1 MPTQETT
8 LPVAEAFPDS
18 ADRRAG
24 LAALPD
30 SGTGAAASDAAIYA
44 AGVYAAQIVA
54 FVAGIILKGLLGP
67 RLTGYWTLVSM
78 LMVFL
83 ALAPLGVFD
92 GATRQVPAERG
103 RGRFSRA
110 AALADTAASFT
121 VATFALGGIVI
132 AAIALAFGGGWPPEV
147 RYGLVA
153 LGLLA
158 PLRAFV
164 DCHTLIY
171 QITKRFAALA
181 AGLLLT
187 ALIALAVQTVLVY
200 FLGYWGMFVGLGVS
214 LVGSL
219 VLWQRLGLA
228 GLRRPA
234 FRWRIDFGRV
244 AELLPVGIPIML
256 FGQIW
261 LLFMAIDSLLVA
273 RLLDATQLGY
283 YALGVSV
290 TSYILLLPKSIGAA
304 LFPRMQERF
313 APERDVGAIRRYAV
327 DVQAMLALSV
337 IPLLVGSAFFLVPV
351 LIRQALPAFIP
362 GISVV
367 HILVAGSFLIALVHM
382 PIELR
387 ITTGRRWPVT
397 ILLLGCLAFN
407 AAANY
412 VAMGVLDEGIKGA
425 AFATA
430 LSYFVLLLATTV
442 YGLRLTLSPGRLAR
456 HLALILGA
464 FAYVVGIL
472 WAIELPFEPS
482 ATIGAVEDVAIALA
496 KLAFFGVAVAP
507 LLLLAERRYAA
518 VSTAWSLLVSGYRR
532 GVALVGR

>member
-1 MPTQETT
+1 MPTQETM
-8 LPVAEAFPDS
+8 LPVAEALPDS
-18 ADRRAG
+18 GDRRAG

-30 SGTGAAASDAAIYA
+30 SGTGAAASDAAVYTAGVYGAQILAFA
-44 AGVYAAQIVA
+44 AGVIQ
-54 FVAGIILKGLLGP
+54 KGLLGP
-67 RLTGYWTLVSM
+67 RLTGYWTLVST

-103 RGRFSRA
+103 RGRFRSA

-121 VATFALGGIVI
+121 VATFAVGGIVV
-132 AAIALAFGGGWPPEV
+132 AVIALAFGGGWAPEV
-147 RYGLVA
+147 RYGLVV

-158 PLRAFV
+158 PLRAVV
-164 DCHTLIY
+164 DCHTLVY
-171 QITKRFAALA
+171 QITKRFAPLV
-181 AGLLLT
+181 AGLILT
-187 ALIALAVQTVLVY
+187 AAIVLAVQTVLVY
-200 FLGYWGMFVGLGVS
+200 FLGYWGMFVGVATS
-214 LVGSL
+214 LVGTL

-228 GLRRPA
+228 GLQRPA
-234 FRWRIDFGRV
+234 FRWRIDLGLIK
-244 AELLPVGIPIML
+244 ELLPVGIPIML

-261 LLFMAIDSLLVA
+261 LLFMAIDSLLVVK
-273 RLLDATQLGY
+273 LLDATQLGY

-313 APERDVGAIRRYAV
+313 APDRDVGAIRRYAV

-362 GISVV
+362 GIVVV

-387 ITTGRRWPVT
+387 ITTGRRWTVT
-397 ILLLGCLAFN
+397 ILLLACLAFN

-412 VAMGVLDEGIKGA
+412 VAIGVLDEGIKGA

-430 LSYFVLLLATTV
+430 LSYFVLLVATTV
-442 YGLRLTLSPGRLAR
+442 YGLRLTLFAGRLAR

-464 FAYVVGIL
+464 FAYVVGTL
-472 WAIELPFEPS
+472 WAIELLSEPS
-482 ATIGAVEDVAIALA
+482 PAVGAAEDI
-496 KLAFFGVAVAP
+496 GVAVAQLAIFGVAMTP
-507 LLLLAERRYAA
+507 LLLLAERHYAA
-518 VSTAWSLLVSGYRR
+518 LSTAWSLVVSGVRR
-532 GVALVGR
+532 GLGLIQR